1 MLPVKETTPVP
12 RQYLT
17 LEDLQ
22 TRRDELAD
30 EIAEQDKKFSAMWQS
45 LFVKREETTRTEFIG
60 SMVTHGITAFDT
72 FLLVRKLYKTYRGIF
87 PRSGRKRR

>member
-45 LFVKREETTRTEFIG
+45 LFVKRED
-60 SMVTHGITAFDT
+60 VPLKD
-72 FLLVRKLYKTYRGIF
+72 KLQFNCEI
-87 PRSGRKRR
+87 